1 MSGPE
6 NPDDSTEVL
15 APPTERVLLSS
26 TKKATTRARRA
37 AFTQPATPSTPKTGA
52 DAEQSASNT
61 TQPGSHAEAGY
72 ERMVETT
79 HSELNALGEL
89 IDRRAKAQTAIKPFQ
104 SSLLSKMR
112 SLKDNRSL
120 RARASRYVLTIGDIN
135 LTDWELCTRL
145 NLCAHTMPQLV
156 DDMCKNG
163 SMKTAVASLNLGL
176 KTKDGLEL
184 MRCFDT
190 AAEEIICSQRM
201 SDFTYIKSFI
211 HIVTRNLTDVAA
223 NSVLNL
229 ALDSQRALLADQF
242 LEQYLRLDDDNDLE
256 YFLDNAHLRPREGS
270 LLTGADYVDE
280 PGTKRLMRL
289 DHSWDNLLMGLMSC
303 LVGDTRHVLEIST
316 VRKAYLGKYV
326 DAADLAD
333 HPLYQKMIDGFPQDI
348 SLWDIAEQEAL
359 TQFSDAMSML
369 GRVSELQAYLC
380 SSDSAPRIENAMI
393 FWSPKFKA
401 KLNDQLDRDDLEVM
415 DCNWDELQV
424 YKTRAQTQLDRERRR
439 KVQKAAQESIKP
451 KDNAKAE
458 ALKKANDD
466 RKKGIPTSTSRAPPE
481 AKLPGAVQCRICK
494 GQHVA
499 QDCDK
504 LSAELCRQFQ
514 SGNCTFGDQCTFR
527 HAVDPQ
533 SGSKGVRFA
542 ENLPPSDK
550 RSPVEN
556 RKQIPCY
563 FFAHGNCKKGDNC
576 DFSHETAAAPGG
588 KPDVVLTM
596 EDQPEPEADDLET
609 DQVDELDGDMEYF
622 FEGYMMESFDSDEV
636 PVCDM
641 IKGAGAEECNLS
653 PVQLLAEVVTS
664 PDTDQPSDQAR
675 WALRMHS
682 HAVRHNKDYAD
693 ICDYGELRE
702 LQVAAEMEA
711 ERSQL
716 LDLDPSMLPA
726 NATRQPRMPD
736 TSGYALL
743 GDFVDSTIVTDA
755 ETRAA
760 LINSSC
766 DLDNS
771 IDLQSEGSDH
781 EVLAADANRL
791 RKLYKKHSS
800 KEERELVPLCVTAC
814 SNQQGDLL
822 VSTNSDLICD
832 MFDPDFR

>member
-6 NPDDSTEVL
+6 NPDDSTEVP
-15 APPTERVLLSS
+15 APPTERVLFSS

-37 AFTQPATPSTPKTGA
+37 AFTQPATPSTSKTGA

-145 NLCAHTMPQLV
+145 NLRAHTIPQLV

-229 ALDSQRALLADQF
+229 TLDSQRALLADQF

-333 HPLYQKMIDGFPQDI
+333 HPLYQKTIDGFPQDI

-458 ALKKANDD
+458 ALK
-466 RKKGIPTSTSRAPPE
+466 RLTMIVRRAYLLPHPGRRLKPSCLE
-481 AKLPGAVQCRICK
+481 QSNAGFAKDSMLHRIATNYLLSFAGNSK
-494 GQHVA
+494 VA
-499 QDCDK
+499 TAP
-504 LSAELCRQFQ
+504 LAT
-514 SGNCTFGDQCTFR
+514 N
-527 HAVDPQ
+527 V
-533 SGSKGVRFA
+533 
-542 ENLPPSDK
+542 PSDMLWT
-550 RSPVEN
+550 RSLDPRECASLRTFLQKLKLQANRRPISDPLPRTVSRYLATPLHMATARRVITVIFHMRLQRRLVEN
-556 RKQIPCY
+556 PTL
-563 FFAHGNCKKGDNC
+563 F
-576 DFSHETAAAPGG
+576 
-588 KPDVVLTM
+588 
-596 EDQPEPEADDLET
+596 
-609 DQVDELDGDMEYF
+609 
-622 FEGYMMESFDSDEV
+622 
-636 PVCDM
+636 
-641 IKGAGAEECNLS
+641 
-653 PVQLLAEVVTS
+653 
-664 PDTDQPSDQAR
+664 
-675 WALRMHS
+675 
-682 HAVRHNKDYAD
+682 
-693 ICDYGELRE
+693 
-702 LQVAAEMEA
+702 
-711 ERSQL
+711 
-716 LDLDPSMLPA
+716 
-726 NATRQPRMPD
+726 
-736 TSGYALL
+736 
-743 GDFVDSTIVTDA
+743 
-755 ETRAA
+755 
-760 LINSSC
+760 
-766 DLDNS
+766 
-771 IDLQSEGSDH
+771 
-781 EVLAADANRL
+781 
-791 RKLYKKHSS
+791 
-800 KEERELVPLCVTAC
+800 
-814 SNQQGDLL
+814 
-822 VSTNSDLICD
+822 
-832 MFDPDFR
+832 